1 MNKTDII
8 VLGVGLVAGVVIVN
22 TVTGGS
28 LLSGGFDENK
38 QVGFNDKGP
47 EVKELQRLI
56 NEESGNNQVSNTGT
70 FDLSTKQFFDG
81 LYTYYMI
88 LGEQNTNPYAI
99 NWRNNEKV
107 SIKLFKENK
116 P

>member
-22 TVTGGS
+22 TVTGGA
-28 LLSGGFDENK
+28 LFSGGYDENK
-38 QVGFNDKGP
+38 QVGFDDKGP
-47 EVKELQRLI
+47 EVRELQKMI
-56 NEESGNNQVSNTGT
+56 NKLSGTNQVLVSGK
-70 FDLSTKQFFDG
+70 FDLSTKQYFDG

-88 LGEQNTNPYAI
+88 LGEHNTNPFAL
-99 NWRNNEKV
+99 NWKNNEKV
-107 SIKLFKENK
+107 SIKLFKENL